1 MNKESRK
8 IGTGSESGNHEAKI
22 ETNCQFNASAAR
34 TSDFLGSWLPD

>member
-22 ETNCQFNASAAR
+22 ETNCQSG
-34 TSDFLGSWLPD
+34 SDFLGSWLPD